1 MKKQYFILVLMLA
14 FFAGIT
20 KVNAQCTPSPNSP
33 AAGVPYEYTTAES
46 GTNQQY
52 DWYVTKN
59 VNVLDD
65 PSIIAVGT
73 MFTVDPLTPYHLP
86 ATGVNKIKITWT
98 ADGVADGGPFY
109 LVLRYSESSSSTPVC
124 TVENLRVTEIKP
136 INTFLLAFEG
146 AMLNA
151 GNYTSTAG
159 SNACAA
165 GVVGA
170 TVTPGASPSLLIKY
184 GQNTLYYVATASGIV
199 GDWYPQIRVPALG
212 GTQTYVSVDWSADM
226 TGAGGWNTFGPAASG
241 GADLL
246 SATKATVTNV
256 TGTPI
261 LIRIVIDNVNYRT
274 EADQAIQLALDGF
287 LPPTPIAPATS
298 KSDIT
303 SASDCTPLP
312 AFGRTATFTI
322 TKRPVPTIT
331 PTEITVSNP

>member
-20 KVNAQCTPSPNSP
+20 KVNAQCTPGPNSP
-33 AAGVPYEYTTAES
+33 AAGVPYTYSTTES

-59 VNVLDD
+59 VDVLDL
-65 PSIIAVGT
+65 PGIIAAGT
-73 MFTVDPLTPYHLP
+73 MFTVDPTTPYHLP
-86 ATGVNKIKITWT
+86 ATGVNNIKITWT
-98 ADGVADGGPFY
+98 AAGVADGGPFY
-109 LVLRYSESSSSTPVC
+109 LVLRYSESSTSTPVC

-146 AMLNA
+146 GMLSG
-151 GNYTSTAG
+151 GNYVSTAG

-165 GVVGA
+165 GVTGA
-170 TVTPGASPSLLIKY
+170 IVTPGATPSLLIKY
-184 GQNTLYYVATASGIV
+184 GQNTLYYVATASGII

-212 GTQTYVSVDWSADM
+212 ATQTYVSVEWSANI
-226 TGAGGWNTFGPAASG
+226 TGAGPWNSFGAAASG

-246 SATKATVTNV
+246 STVPATASVA
-256 TGTPI
+256 GIPI
-261 LIRIVIDNVNYRT
+261 LIKIVIDNVNFRT

-287 LPPTPIAPATS
+287 LPPTPIVPGTN

-322 TKRPVPTIT
+322 TKRPVPTIA